1 MLFEEL
7 EKIKRSAIMAAIV
20 LAAAGFVLLV
30 VPVEYIGHLGAA
42 CGFALLVVTGVQV
55 LEFIGGRKSLMGYIR
70 LAAAIAAGLL
80 GLALLVFDDL
90 FATAVWW
97 LVGTVPILL
106 GFYLLYHAL
115 VFARRSG
122 RRGWW
127 VLLVLAAL
135 LLAFGAMVF
144 WNPWM
149 HDEQAAMQVTGG
161 ALMYSAVVMGLSL
174 VWIWPVGNMEGE
186 AR

>member
-7 EKIKRSAIMAAIV
+7 EKIKRSAVMASIV

-30 VPVEYIGHLGAA
+30 VPAAYVGYLGAA
-42 CGFALLVVTGVQV
+42 CGFALLVAMGVQV
-55 LEFIGGRKSLMGYIR
+55 LEFIGRRKSLMGYIR
-70 LAAAIAAGLL
+70 LSAAIAAGLL
-80 GLALLVFDDL
+80 GLALLVFDGL
-90 FATAVWW
+90 FAAAAQW

-106 GFYLLYHAL
+106 GAYLVYHAL

-135 LLAFGAMVF
+135 LLAFGSLVF

-149 HDEQAAMQVTGG
+149 HDERAAMQVTGG
-161 ALMYSAVVMGLSL
+161 ALMYSAAVMGLSL
-174 VWIWPVGNMEGE
+174 VWIWPVGNAEGG